1 MFLSNVERNNTRMQV
16 TVYPI
21 SYTIVLPSWI
31 NCKNESLTYDA
42 LPDGII
48 EGSME
53 GSSEGTKDGWS
64 EGISGLE
71 SNVS

>member
-1 MFLSNVERNNTRMQV
+1 MKV
-16 TVYPI
+16 TVYLL
-21 SYTIVLPSWI
+21 SYTIGLPSWI